1 MIVARNELFSAE
13 GSGQHHFLER
23 GRVMPEFLRN
33 LFDSLGPVLSILL
46 VAAAVIAV
54 PFVIIWLVKLIR
66 FLIGLC
72 IGRGARKKAAGC
84 FVPPQAARRS
94 VGRAEHAEI
103 LISAEEEAER
113 ERLICEADEELARRK
128 AEALAEAASSAE

>member
-1 MIVARNELFSAE
+1 
-13 GSGQHHFLER
+13 
-23 GRVMPEFLRN
+23 MPEILKN

-46 VAAAVIAV
+46 VVAVVIAI

-72 IGRGARKKAAGC
+72 FRRGSQKKAAGY
-84 FVPPQAARRS
+84 FMPPQT
-94 VGRAEHAEI
+94 VGKSLKQVEHTEV

-113 ERLICEADEELARRK
+113 ERLNREADEELARRK

>member
-1 MIVARNELFSAE
+1 MQPPQINF
-13 GSGQHHFLER
+13 
-23 GRVMPEFLRN
+23 GREQQQSCTP
-33 LFDSLGPVLSILL
+33 P
-46 VAAAVIAV
+46 
-54 PFVIIWLVKLIR
+54 
-66 FLIGLC
+66 
-72 IGRGARKKAAGC
+72 RKKAAGC

-113 ERLICEADEELARRK
+113 ERLNREADEELARRK